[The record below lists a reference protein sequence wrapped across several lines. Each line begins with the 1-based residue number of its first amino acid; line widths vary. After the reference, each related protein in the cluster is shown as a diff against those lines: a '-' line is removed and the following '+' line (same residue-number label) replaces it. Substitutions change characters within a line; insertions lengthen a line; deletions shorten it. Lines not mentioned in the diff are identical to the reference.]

1 MLLLCPSSA
10 SGEGAGEG
18 MCWVK
23 PKACLVPCSPCIA
36 VIPSDWGKPD
46 SLPTG
51 LLTAVQAGK
60 DKDGG
65 VFAVVNMGRNGWMSA

>member
-1 MLLLCPSSA
+1 
-10 SGEGAGEG
+10 

-23 PKACLVPCSPCIA
+23 PKACLVPCFPCIT

-51 LLTAVQAGK
+51 LLTAVQTGK
-60 DKDGG
+60 DEDGG
-65 VFAVVNMGRNGWMSA
+65 VFAVVNMEGIDGCLLRATCFTLLLP

>member
-1 MLLLCPSSA
+1 
-10 SGEGAGEG
+10 

-23 PKACLVPCSPCIA
+23 PKACLVLCFPCVA

-46 SLPTG
+46 SLPIG
-51 LLTAVQAGK
+51 LTAVQAGK
-60 DKDGG
+60 DEDGG